1 MPITFV
7 NIWETKI
14 LDTIRTFLNAE
25 FAGSIPVYTGDFK
38 DMGSQSIRLNPV
50 GSDLIERMTTAELR
64 EYIVDVSYT
73 FKEKTV
79 KKDTW
84 EHILRQVSHIEAL
97 FFNNHS
103 NTFFDAQL
111 TSTRINQKEE
121 AEQAIDGLVVVRWEW
136 RGSYL
141 GNVS

>member
-25 FAGSIPVYTGDFK
+25 FAGSIPVYTGSFK

-50 GSDLIERMTTAELR
+50 GSDLIDRMTTAELR

-79 KKDTW
+79 KK
-84 EHILRQVSHIEAL
+84 
-97 FFNNHS
+97 
-103 NTFFDAQL
+103 
-111 TSTRINQKEE
+111 
-121 AEQAIDGLVVVRWEW
+121 G
-136 RGSYL
+136 YL
-141 GNVS
+141 GAYTQTSVTHRNIIFSKPQ